1 MGMPF
6 EGEALTLTPLQRSEL
21 EEIARSQSLPAGFV
35 QRSKIL
41 LLLADGLSY
50 QAVADKLDTST
61 PTVGKWKKRFVEG
74 GLDGLETH
82 RPGQPPPKL
91 TARLRA
97 RILNATRR
105 KPRDGSTHWSCRKLA
120 SELGIS
126 KDLVHRV
133 WREADLKPH
142 RLERYMASNDPD
154 FETKA
159 ADVLGLYLDPPRHA
173 AIFSVDEKTAI
184 QALDRRDRVLPLSPG
199 RAERHGFEY
208 KRNGTLS
215 LYAALNT
222 RTGKVHGKTAARH
235 TSQDFVAFLAEVVAL
250 CEPQQEIHIILDN
263 LSAHKTRQVAA
274 FLEQHPRVRLHFTPT
289 YSSWLNQ
296 VELWFSKVQRD
307 VIARGIFPSVADLAR
322 KLRRYIN
329 AYSKDAKPFRW
340 KYSQPLRRIRHA
352 KTISA
357 TVH

>member
-6 EGEALTLTPLQRSEL
+6 EGEALTVTPLQRSDL

-274 FLEQHPRVRLHFTPT
+274 FLEQHPRVQLHFTPT

>member
-1 MGMPF
+1 MPF
-6 EGEALTLTPLQRSEL
+6 EGEALTLTPQQRSDL
-21 EEIARSQSLPAGFV
+21 GEIARSQSLPAGFV

-274 FLEQHPRVRLHFTPT
+274 FLEQHPRVQLHFTPT

-357 TVH
+357 TAH

>member
-1 MGMPF
+1 MPF
-6 EGEALTLTPLQRSEL
+6 EGESIALNQEQRGEL

-35 QRSKIL
+35 LRAKIL
-41 LLLADGLSY
+41 LLLADGASY
-50 QAVADKLDTST
+50 DAIKTKLDTT
-61 PTVGKWKKRFVEG
+61 APTISRWKKRFLAD

-82 RPGQPPPKL
+82 RPGQPPSKL
-91 TARLRA
+91 TAKLRA
-97 RILNATRR
+97 RILSATRR
-105 KPRDGSTHWSCRKLA
+105 KPADGSTHWSCRKLA
-120 SELGIS
+120 RELGVS

-133 WREADLKPH
+133 WREAGLKPH

-154 FETKA
+154 FERKA
-159 ADVLGLYLDPPRHA
+159 ADIIGLYLDPPRHA
-173 AIFSVDEKTAI
+173 AVFCVDEKTAI

-222 RTGKVHGKTAARH
+222 TTGQVQGKTAARH
-235 TSQDFVAFLAEVVAL
+235 TSREFVGFLEDVVGGVESDREV
-250 CEPQQEIHIILDN
+250 HIICDN
-263 LSAHKTRQVAA
+263 LSAHKTGLVDD
-274 FLEQHPRVRLHFTPT
+274 FLERHPQVQLHFTPT

-307 VIARGIFPSVADLAR
+307 VIARGVFTSTADLAR

-329 AYSKDAKPFRW
+329 AYSKTAKPFRW
-340 KYSQPLRRIRHA
+340 KYADPSRRIRPGNDA
-352 KTISA
+352 SKTG
-357 TVH
+357 H